1 MDRTLT
7 VTGQAKLSVAPDTI
21 ELTMSLQSKHE
32 AYEKAMSLS
41 AEATETLRK
50 AFDRAGFDGK
60 ELKTADFNISPEY
73 ESYQDKKTGTYR
85 SRFVGYCVCHRVKI
99 AFPAKN
105 DLLGKALAAAAESK
119 TNPEVS
125 IDYTVRDT
133 EGVKNELIKKA
144 VEDSRAKAELLTA
157 AAGVRLGLIASINYS
172 WSSIELVSNR
182 MRMNA
187 EPMLMAARC
196 AAPEMS
202 IEPEDID
209 VSDTVTVVW
218 YIG

>member
-21 ELTMSLQSKHE
+21 ELTMDLQSKHE
-32 AYEKAMSLS
+32 VYEKAMKLS
-41 AEATETLRK
+41 DEATEALRS
-50 AFDRAGFDGK
+50 AFDKAGFDGK
-60 ELKTADFNISPEY
+60 ALKTTNFNISPNY
-73 ESYQDKKTGTYR
+73 ESYQDKKTGSYR
-85 SRFVGYCVCHRVKI
+85 SRFVGYCVFHSVKI

-105 DLLGKALAAAAESK
+105 DLLGKAFAAVAESRV
-119 TNPEVS
+119 NPQFS
-125 IDYTVRDT
+125 INYTVKDT
-133 EGVKNELIKKA
+133 ESVKNELIKKA
-144 VEDSRAKAELLTA
+144 VEDSRVKAEILTA

-172 WSSIELVSNR
+172 WSSIELISNR

-187 EPMLMAARC
+187 EPMMMAAKC
-196 AAPEMS
+196 SAPEMS
-202 IEPEDID
+202 VEPEDID

>member
-21 ELTMSLQSKHE
+21 ELTMDLQSRHE
-32 AYEKAMSLS
+32 AYEKVLSRS
-41 AEATETLRK
+41 AEDIEALRR

-60 ELKTADFNISPEY
+60 ELKTTNFNISPDY
-73 ESYQDKKTGTYR
+73 ESCQDKKTGAYR
-85 SRFVGYCVCHRVKI
+85 SRLVGYCAYHSVKI

-105 DLLGKALAAAAESK
+105 DLLGKAFAAVAESK
-119 TNPEVS
+119 ISPQFS
-125 IDYTVRDT
+125 INYTVKDT
-133 EGVKNELIKKA
+133 ESVKNELIKKA
-144 VEDSRAKAELLTA
+144 VEDSRAKAEVLTA

-182 MRMNA
+182 MRMDA
-187 EPMLMAARC
+187 APMLMSAKC
-196 AAPEMS
+196 AAPEMNV
-202 IEPEDID
+202 EPEDID